1 MLWLVRLVLLGVSS
15 LSSFLSQKDEAPMGG
30 NAANMLLVSPS
41 SSSSSSVSLLSSLAL
56 FDIEYSRVV

>member
-15 LSSFLSQKDEAPMGG
+15 SSFLSQKDEAPMGG
-30 NAANMLLVSPS
+30 NAANMLSVSL
-41 SSSSSSVSLLSSLAL
+41 SSSSSVSLLSSLLSL